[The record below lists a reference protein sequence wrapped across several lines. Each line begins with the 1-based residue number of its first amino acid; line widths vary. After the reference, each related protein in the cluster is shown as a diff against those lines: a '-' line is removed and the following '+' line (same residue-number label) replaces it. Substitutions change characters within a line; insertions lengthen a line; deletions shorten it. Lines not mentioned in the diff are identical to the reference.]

1 MQLPSFAVLTDL
13 KYDDEKPEEY
23 LFESVLICYNKIAYF
38 LCRSE
43 IKDPSRDYWGE
54 GKNGKR

>member
-43 IKDPSRDYWGE
+43 IKYHCGIIGARI
-54 GKNGKR
+54 